1 MLSLIT
7 IFLNFKKYKFDNEYM
22 KNIIISSKCGKKQ
35 IQNNLITLNKCEI
48 KKVGFKQ
55 IIS

>member
-7 IFLNFKKYKFDNEYM
+7 IFLNFKKYKFDKEYM

-35 IQNNLITLNKCEI
+35 IQNNLIILNKSEI

-55 IIS
+55 ITS